1 MFQIKIFR
9 FTINNR
15 TCSDVEDDKRMMW
28 FEKVAREVTSEKEI
42 ENIVNDF
49 LATHN
54 VINIQT
60 ETFTCRKND
69 DRLRDDDVDILYTI
83 TYSIDDKEY
92 ARVSEERKKQ
102 QQVITEQQ
110 KVQENPYAR
119 PNNAAIPNMGMQ
131 QPYVQPENL
140 GRRRTVESNNYYSMG
155 DNN

>member
-1 MFQIKIFR
+1 MYQIKIFR

-28 FEKVAREVTSEKEI
+28 FEKEAREVTSEREI

-54 VINIQT
+54 VINIET

-83 TYSIDDKEY
+83 TYSIEPEEY
-92 ARVSEERKKQ
+92 SRVLEERKKQ
-102 QQVITEQQ
+102 QKMVSEQA
-110 KVQENPYAR
+110 KAQENPYLR
-119 PNNAAIPNMGMQ
+119 PNNAAIPNPGMQ
-131 QPYVQPENL
+131 QPYYQPENL
-140 GRRRTVESNNYYSMG
+140 GRKRTIDSNNYYSMG
-155 DNN
+155 ENN